1 MHRTSIGNWPPK
13 LPCSDQ
19 QGLKLIMLNVT
30 SNPWTPLYL
39 QSMMGFM
46 DLFGEVMTKV
56 KPTFQVPGPTLP
68 KRPKHFDV
76 VQVDLGLS
84 ADLFDNPM
92 GSLTP

>member
-1 MHRTSIGNWPPK
+1 MHRTSIGNWPK
-13 LPCSDQ
+13 LHCSDQ
-19 QGLKLIMLNVT
+19 QGLKLMLKVT

-46 DLFGEVMTKV
+46 DLFGEVMIKV
-56 KPTFQVPGPTLP
+56 KSTFQVPGPTLP

-76 VQVDLGLS
+76 VQVDLGLF
-84 ADLFDNPM
+84 ADLFDNSM